1 MQERVFKLRLPMQH
15 CPYVAVLLERQGWT
29 IPFYKVKLLLCLR
42 GGASLLAEGW
52 ECNV

>member
-29 IPFYKVKLLLCLR
+29 IPFYKVKAAVKR
-42 GGASLLAEGW
+42 AKAKLA
-52 ECNV
+52 

>member
-29 IPFYKVKLLLCLR
+29 IPFYKVIATIFLLLQNSPITNFVL
-42 GGASLLAEGW
+42 SF
-52 ECNV
+52 